1 MMTLY
6 RITEESNDWI
16 KKHRAQS
23 LYTVSQ
29 ILGLYCWSLGIR
41 PGGLVYE
48 VRKRLIQNIR
58 IDWFGKMS
66 IHAGL

>member
-6 RITEESNDWI
+6 RIMEESNDWI

-29 ILGLYCWSLGIR
+29 ILSFVDGSLGIR
-41 PGGLVYE
+41 TGGLVYE

-58 IDWFGKMS
+58 IDRFGKMS